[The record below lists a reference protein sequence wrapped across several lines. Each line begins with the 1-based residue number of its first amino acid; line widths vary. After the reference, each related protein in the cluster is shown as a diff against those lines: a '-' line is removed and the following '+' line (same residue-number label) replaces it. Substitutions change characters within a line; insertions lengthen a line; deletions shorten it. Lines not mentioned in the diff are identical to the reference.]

1 MGKLE
6 FLENLVEEKL
16 LGVHTAYIAKVI
28 STNGKTAKIQPLGN
42 IKAYGK
48 SAQKH
53 SPLSNVP
60 ILNNAQQ
67 KLETK
72 TIEHVKDVTLEQTK
86 SNGYVTNVTAHVTKE
101 RLEIVTPV
109 AISSGD
115 LVLCVCCDRDIS
127 EAKKGNSATPQVGH
141 HSMSDSVI
149 VGIL

>member
-1 MGKLE
+1 MGKLD
-6 FLENLVEEKL
+6 FIENMIEEKL

-48 SAQKH
+48 SAQKQ

-67 KLETK
+67 KFSKK
-72 TIEHVKDVTLEQTK
+72 TIEYLTD
-86 SNGYVTNVTAHVTKE
+86 GGKE
-101 RLEIVTPV
+101 RTEIVTPV
-109 AISSGD
+109 SIASGD

-127 EAKKGNSATPQVGH
+127 EAKKGNSATPQIGH

>member
-1 MGKLE
+1 MGHMSVFE
-6 FLENLVEEKL
+6 SIVEEKL
-16 LGVHTAYIAKVI
+16 LGVHTAYIAKII

-48 SAQKH
+48 SAKKQ

-60 ILNNAQQ
+60 ILQSAAF
-67 KLETK
+67 KMK
-72 TIEHVKDVTLEQTK
+72 AKSVEHVTNVTLTQTK
-86 SNGYVTNVTAHVTKE
+86 SNGYVTNVTANVKKE
-101 RLEIVTPV
+101 TVDIITPTPI
-109 AISSGD
+109 AGGD

-127 EAKKGNSATPQVGH
+127 EAKNGNSATPQIGH